1 MFNGGVDMF
10 NNHAM
15 SVVTDLRMLGPE
27 INNTDFMAVAAIT
40 TNDYPRLPNVY
51 NTSILIP
58 PTEILMKWA
67 DGDPYILQAQYPNYL
82 RTQTP
87 DDMIVALIALLT
99 KKNVVLYIPSDEFN
113 VFGRML
119 LDYIYFNYGIV
130 CNTPTTQFSMDQT
143 KIPYLLSRFYMIDA
157 MDPNDYLAAYP
168 ANALLPEFVI
178 NKLAEEMRPFAYPV
192 SFQQYTDYFNKLN
205 ASKGTVIAHPSMVKV
220 VENK

>member
-1 MFNGGVDMF
+1 MF

-27 INNTDFMAVAAIT
+27 INNADFVAVAAIT
-40 TNDYPRLPNVY
+40 TSDYPKLPNVY

-99 KKNVVLYIPSDEFN
+99 KKNVILYIPNDEFN

-130 CNTPTTQFSMDQT
+130 CNTPTTQFSMDQI

-178 NKLAEEMRPFAYPV
+178 NKLAEEMRPFAYPAT
-192 SFQQYTDYFNKLN
+192 FQQYADYFNQLN